1 MHGSISTRN
10 LCFYLTLQINS
21 DIFISD
27 MKIDPY
33 ETYKSIRKPIAS
45 QTRFERPA
53 KGKSAYKRPK
63 NKRDIYGEEID

>member
-1 MHGSISTRN
+1 
-10 LCFYLTLQINS
+10 
-21 DIFISD
+21 